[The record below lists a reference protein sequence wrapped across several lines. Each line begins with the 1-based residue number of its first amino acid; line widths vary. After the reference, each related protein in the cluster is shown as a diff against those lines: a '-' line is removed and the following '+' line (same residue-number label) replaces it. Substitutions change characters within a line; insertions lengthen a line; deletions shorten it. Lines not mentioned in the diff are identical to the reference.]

1 MERIEAASAS
11 TTMQASKDD
20 VWAALTTPELLKQ
33 YFFGADV
40 KSTWLPGEPIT
51 FSGSYEGKA
60 YEDKGVILE
69 SERNRILSFT
79 HWSALSGAPD
89 TPENYHVVT
98 ISLDGRD
105 GETGVRLTQ
114 ENQNGAAV
122 SAESRQQLEKNWNM
136 MLGGLKKTVESRRS
150 STAAPRR

>member
-1 MERIEAASAS
+1 MKRIEAATVS
-11 TTMQASKDD
+11 TTIDASRTD
-20 VWAALTTPELLKQ
+20 VWAALTTPDLLKQ

-40 KSTWLPGEPIT
+40 KSTWVPGEPIT

-60 YEDKGVILE
+60 YEDKGVIRE

-98 ISLDGRD
+98 ITLGGDPD
-105 GETGVRLTQ
+105 QTNITLVQ
-114 ENQNGAAV
+114 ENQDGK
-122 SAESRQQLEKNWNM
+122 EIGDETRRQLEKNWNAV
-136 MLGGLKKTVESRRS
+136 LSGLKKTVESRAESVKR
-150 STAAPRR
+150 

>member
-1 MERIEAASAS
+1 MMKRIEAASAS
-11 TTMQASKDD
+11 TTIHATKAD
-20 VWAALTTPELLKQ
+20 VWTALTTPDILKQ

-60 YEDKGVILE
+60 YEDKGVIRE

-89 TPENYHVVT
+89 TPENYHIVT
-98 ISLDGRD
+98 ISLDGSD
-105 GETGVRLTQ
+105 GRTAVRLTQ
-114 ENQNGAAV
+114 ENQDGEAV
-122 SAESRQQLEKNWNM
+122 SGESRQQLEKNWNM
-136 MLGGLKKTVESRRS
+136 VLGGLKKTVESR
-150 STAAPRR
+150 